1 MRRRT
6 IVALVGIGIAMG
18 RDKEP
23 RLPQALIRAKTVC
36 LEGKTEDSRDTDTL
50 AKAVDDWG
58 RLRFGIQ
65 GYCDVTFALQ
75 HAVPGAPIPHARDL
89 DPDRDYLIFTVW
101 DYQAGSRLYR
111 DVVEWPLF
119 MNPVRSA
126 VKRLRLRIEKQQ
138 GIESNAPPGGN
149 GTGSLT
155 VAAQKE

>member
-1 MRRRT
+1 MRRWI
-6 IVALVGIGIAMG
+6 IVALLGTGIAMG

-23 RLPQALIRAKTVC
+23 RLPAALIRAKTVC
-36 LEGKTEDSRDTDTL
+36 LEGKTEDSRDTDML

-89 DPDRDYLIFTVW
+89 DPDRDYLVFTVW

-111 DVVEWPLF
+111 DVMEWPLF
-119 MNPVRSA
+119 INPVRSA
-126 VKRLRLRIEKQQ
+126 VKRLRSRIDRQL
-138 GIESNAPPGGN
+138 GTESKASQGGN